1 MRKST
6 SLFFIIMLFASM
18 SLFAQRYTISGTVKD
33 ATTGEALIGAS
44 ISLSALNTGAMAD
57 ANGSYKI
64 ENIPAGTYELAVS
77 YIGYTKTSKNVSVH
91 GNVTLNFTLESTGI
105 SLQET
110 VVKGTRATLRETP
123 VAFSSVSGKDLEA
136 RLASRDV
143 PMELAMTPSVYASQS
158 GGGAG
163 DATMFI
169 RGFSQRNIAI
179 MINGVPVNDMENKWV
194 YWSNWAGIGDVTD
207 DIQVQRGLGA
217 SPYSVNAIGGVL
229 NVMTAGAGSDEHFI
243 KFKQEFGANALTKTS
258 LAISNQKI
266 TKNLS
271 FSALISRKTQ
281 DGYADNTWGQ
291 EWTYYVAIGGV
302 FGNHTLE
309 IQAIGSPQS
318 HGQRSSSY
326 ARLPINTIYNTNG
339 TVKTYGW
346 DIMGHEFNY
355 SAGRLNGG
363 WFTEVE
369 NSFHKPA
376 FNLNWNWQMSK
387 NSSLSTVAYY
397 SLGRGWGSGT
407 LGAYAPSITSGEYL
421 NYRDYDS
428 VYKTNAALAAA
439 GTALTSSQTVIRKN
453 INNHDWF
460 GLLSTF
466 KTVLSKQLTLSA
478 GIDGRYYIGKHWQE
492 LKDLIG
498 GTTYKD
504 SYDLNSGTRI
514 LHVGD
519 NSTYHY
525 EGHVRQIGGF
535 GQLEFKT
542 GAISTFLNTSVS
554 TTGYQR
560 EDFFNYAAG
569 LQKSDWQNFTGY
581 TVKTGLNY
589 NLDENNSVFVNVGH
603 FSTPPIFTN
612 VFVGGNSTAA
622 NKTYADAK
630 NEKIYAAEI
639 GYNLATQDFTV
650 SANGFYTQWLD
661 RSFTQSTT
669 VSTTKEVL
677 YYNIQ
682 GSKQLHMGAE
692 VEATYKVLRNLN
704 FRGTFSLIRAKY
716 QNDVSAN
723 VYSDQTGGFVKTV
736 NVYSDGL
743 FVSEFPQ
750 LMATLEGYYRLNIV
764 SGFDV
769 YFNPVYKFN
778 GNQHAYFNPDYR
790 TTATDRNQSWT
801 MPDYSIVD
809 MHIGCNWYLT
819 DFMIKKVN
827 LAFHMFNVL
836 DNKDYIVEAQDAYYK
851 SSITG
856 TYDHT
861 SECAAVF
868 YGRPLW
874 WNISLAVGF

>member
-6 SLFFIIMLFASM
+6 SLFFIIMLLTSM

-33 ATTGEALIGAS
+33 ATTGDALIGAS
-44 ISLSALNTGAMAD
+44 VSLPALSTGAMAD

-64 ENIPAGTYELAVS
+64 ENIPSGTYELVVS

-91 GNVTLNFTLESTGI
+91 GNITMNFTLESTGI

-123 VAFSSVSGKDLEA
+123 VAFSSVSGKDLES

-243 KFKQEFGANALTKTS
+243 KYKMEVGSYDHRKYS

-266 TKNLS
+266 SKNLS
-271 FSALISRKTQ
+271 FSALVSRRTENGWAK
-281 DGYADNTWGQ
+281 NTWHQ
-291 EWTYYVAIGGV
+291 EYTYYLALGGV

-326 ARLPINTIYNTNG
+326 ARMTIADWA
-339 TVKTYGW
+339 KYGK
-346 DIMGHEFNY
+346 DFNY

-369 NSFHKPA
+369 NSYHKPA
-376 FNLNWNWQMSK
+376 FNLNWNWQLSK

-407 LGAYAPSITSGEYL
+407 QGAYAPGIVGGEYD
-421 NYRDYDS
+421 NYRDYDK
-428 VYKTNAALAAA
+428 VYATNSALAAQ
-439 GTALTSSQTVIRKN
+439 GKPITSAQTMIRKN
-453 INNHDWF
+453 INNHDWY

-466 KTVLSKQLTLSA
+466 KTVLSKELTLNV
-478 GIDGRYYIGKHWQE
+478 GIDGRYYVGEHWQE
-492 LKDLIG
+492 IKDLIG

-504 SYDLNSGTRI
+504 TYDINNPTRY
-514 LHVGD
+514 LKVGD

-525 EGHVRQIGGF
+525 EGHVRQVGGF

-542 GAISTFLNTSVS
+542 GAISTFLNASAS

-560 EDFFNYAAG
+560 LELFQYLN
-569 LQKSDWQNFTGY
+569 SDPMRESAWQNFTGY

-589 NLDENNSVFVNVGH
+589 NLSDIHSVFVNFGH

-612 VFVGGNSTAA
+612 VFVGGNSSAA
-622 NKTYADAK
+622 NLTYSNPE

-639 GYNLATQDFTV
+639 GYSLATQDFTL

-661 RSFTQSTT
+661 RSFTQSST
-669 VSTTKEVL
+669 VGTERL

-682 GSKQLHMGAE
+682 GSKQLHTGFE
-692 VEATYKVLRNLN
+692 LESTYKLLRNLN
-704 FRGTFSLIRAKY
+704 FRGSFSYINAKY

-723 VYSDQTGGFVKTV
+723 VFSEATGSFVKTV

-743 FVSEFPQ
+743 YVSEFPQ
-750 LMATLEGYYRLNIV
+750 LMVALEAYYRMNIA
-764 SGFDV
+764 SGFDA
-769 YFNPVYKFN
+769 YINPVYKFN

-790 TTATDRNQSWT
+790 TTATDRAQSWL
-801 MPDYSIVD
+801 MPDYSIIDLHV
-809 MHIGCNWYLT
+809 GVNWYLT
-819 DFMIKKVN
+819 DFMVKKVN
-827 LAFHMFNVL
+827 LALHVFNLL
-836 DNKDYIVEAQDAYYK
+836 DNKDYIVEAADG
-851 SSITG
+851 S
-856 TYDHT
+856 DH
-861 SECAAVF
+861 SEAKAKVF
-868 YGRPLW
+868 YGRPQW
-874 WNISLAVGF
+874 WNVSLAVGF